1 MFIATDGS
9 LFLGLSVE
17 RIKKNV
23 LLKNKTGILRHNSA
37 LNSGVQGF
45 YLTLQSYLKNI
56 ITETSLRFFVA
67 FLLLLLEYMPVR
79 TCRQVTVFSSYLT
92 KFLSVWLCHQLNKT
106 NQFNFALD
114 H

>member
-37 LNSGVQGF
+37 LNSGVHGF

-56 ITETSLRFFVA
+56 ITETSLRFFCCIFVVVIRIYA
-67 FLLLLLEYMPVR
+67 SEDM
-79 TCRQVTVFSSYLT
+79 
-92 KFLSVWLCHQLNKT
+92 
-106 NQFNFALD
+106 
-114 H
+114 